1 MGILEIGYL
10 FFVPIV
16 PDSEDYVMISAL
28 QHYAYCPRQFALI
41 HIEQV
46 WDENIYT
53 LRGQRVHE
61 KVDIPDDEQVDDLRV
76 ERALP
81 LWCHRLG
88 IRGIADVVE
97 FNRDE
102 LPYPVEYKSGSK
114 KPRLADDIQLCAQ
127 ALCLEEMLG
136 CVVPLG
142 AIYHAASKRRREVN
156 IDPKLRD
163 RTEQTI
169 IATRQLLLTQELPP
183 PVNDKRCDDCSLI
196 DACMPNTLAN
206 FGNSS
211 TQNNPFAIE

>member
-1 MGILEIGYL
+1 
-10 FFVPIV
+10 VSIV

-61 KVDIPDDEQVDDLRV
+61 KVDIPDDEQIDDVRV

-88 IRGIADVVE
+88 IRGIADVIE
-97 FNRDE
+97 FNLDE

-114 KPRLADDIQLCAQ
+114 KPRLADEIQLCAQ

-136 CVVPLG
+136 CAVPLG
-142 AIYHAASKRRREVN
+142 AIYHAGSKRRREVN
-156 IDPKLRD
+156 IDAKLRD

-169 IATRQLLLTQELPP
+169 ISTRQLLLAQELPP